1 MKSRAKTPRFARA
14 ILRARPLRVLQ
25 LSMQQH
31 RALEVLLRLMT
42 IIGETTGQN
51 GREVHRVRKNAV
63 VASWTRPI
71 SGAHTDGVDARV
83 AVALGGAA
91 ALLLLRYRAS
101 VQRRRRCPLY
111 HLK

>member
-1 MKSRAKTPRFARA
+1 MGPEPMKSRAKTPRFARA

-42 IIGETTGQN
+42 VIRETTGQN
-51 GREVHRVRKNAV
+51 WREVHGVGKYAV
-63 VASWTRPI
+63 VARWTRPI
-71 SGAHTDGVDARV
+71 SGAHTDGVDAGV

-91 ALLLLRYRAS
+91 ALLRLRSGAG
-101 VQRRRRCPLY
+101 VQW
-111 HLK
+111 